1 MIRITRQTDYGI
13 LLLSL
18 MAGRPMSEVHTAKH
32 AAQESHI
39 PLPMASKILK
49 ALAKGG
55 LLVSQRGVK
64 GGYRLA
70 LPADRI
76 SLADVIQALEGPIG
90 ITECSFNPGACE
102 QEGTCPVQSNWKQIS
117 LAMRDALDRI
127 SLSEMVMPPRHHR
140 DVTLLSVS
148 PQTVRPL

>member
-1 MIRITRQTDYGI
+1 
-13 LLLSL
+13 
-18 MAGRPMSEVHTAKH
+18 MASRPLAEVHTAKH
-32 AAQESHI
+32 AAQQSHI

-70 LPADRI
+70 SSADNI

-90 ITECSFNPGACE
+90 ITECSFNPGGCE
-102 QEGTCPVQSNWKQIS
+102 QEGCCPVQSNWKQIS
-117 LAMRDALDRI
+117 LAVRDALDRI
-127 SLSEMVMPPRHHR
+127 PLSEMVLPHMHR
-140 DVTLLSVS
+140 PDVRLLNVS
-148 PQTVRPL
+148 PAAARPL